1 MYDILTY
8 GKCYDKYISFKL
20 KEIKIVNCSVPI
32 SYANQ
37 EFFSESYPRHAIQE
51 CVTRVCNAMRKL
63 ELLYIIAPYC
73 VILRGVRVIMC
84 ASYLAI

>member
-8 GKCYDKYISFKL
+8 GKCYDKYISYKL

-37 EFFSESYPRHAIQE
+37 EFFQ
-51 CVTRVCNAMRKL
+51 
-63 ELLYIIAPYC
+63 
-73 VILRGVRVIMC
+73 RVIRGMQSKN
-84 ASYLAI
+84 A